1 MLVIHVFH
9 NDQWNG
15 LHTASLFRRR
25 LIVFGRH
32 CCVSVRS
39 SSISTQSCFVERRTF
54 MRRLRSLK
62 LPGTVGEYAKYSV
75 AADSGLR
82 CSERTIVDVCAN
94 ADEALRCVVD
104 CCFESVWTRP
114 AMHWYSFLEFL
125 YEHHRPRD
133 FNLYGRGEHSILQL
147 PRPRRRP
154 KNAAGTSDLG
164 NCVAKPVLVQLILL
178 WWGGYNP

>member
-25 LIVFGRH
+25 VIVFGRH

-39 SSISTQSCFVERRTF
+39 STSTQSCFVERIWDFCAPTSGVGAKRWSCSSRQARSANILNIPWPRT
-54 MRRLRSLK
+54 
-62 LPGTVGEYAKYSV
+62 PDSV
-75 AADSGLR
+75 APSKWV
-82 CSERTIVDVCAN
+82 STIEPTIVDVCAN

-133 FNLYGRGEHSILQL
+133 FNFAVKRFGYD
-147 PRPRRRP
+147 
-154 KNAAGTSDLG
+154 KDLVG
-164 NCVAKPVLVQLILL
+164 VYLICVYIIR
-178 WWGGYNP
+178 Y